1 MLNIDKVLHKI
12 IIIGRNSDSNVFIK
26 SFKDWLVVASFKNL
40 NKQPA
45 KTMNYKQLPWKPGK
59 MCWIGNNFK

>member
-1 MLNIDKVLHKI
+1 MLNIDEVLHKI

-45 KTMNYKQLPWKPGK
+45 KTMNYKQLP
-59 MCWIGNNFK
+59 